1 MGNASQPNISKSY
14 LNILEDRSAK
24 DEVAIYRIQD
34 YDLIPI
40 KYIQNNDV
48 KYDTVVVQMSPG
60 QSGSIKRLIPEM
72 NAKLKA
78 DGKLHL
84 LLEPLHTPIAHI
96 IFILAYY
103 HIKREAL
110 KYNWQYI
117 KTYGI
122 LEDPWSPNLI
132 VPFKKNIFRYV
143 MTTSFR
149 YLDNPLKH
157 FIKKLIVYVLNF
169 WVWRGPIVLV
179 CSR

>member
-1 MGNASQPNISKSY
+1 MGNASQPDISKSY
-14 LNILEDRSAK
+14 LNIFEDRLVK
-24 DEVAIYRIQD
+24 EDVAIYGIQD
-34 YDLIPI
+34 HDIIPI
-40 KYIQNNDV
+40 KCIHNKDV
-48 KYDTVVVQMSPG
+48 KHDIVVVQMSPR
-60 QSGSIKRLIPEM
+60 QSRSIKRLIPEII
-72 NAKLKA
+72 AKLKP
-78 DGKLHL
+78 DGRLHL
-84 LLEPLHTPIAHI
+84 LLEPLHSPIAHI

-103 HIKREAL
+103 HIKREAS

-157 FIKKLIVYVLNF
+157 FIKKLTVYILNF
-169 WVWRGPIVLV
+169 WIWRGPIVLV
-179 CSR
+179 CSQ